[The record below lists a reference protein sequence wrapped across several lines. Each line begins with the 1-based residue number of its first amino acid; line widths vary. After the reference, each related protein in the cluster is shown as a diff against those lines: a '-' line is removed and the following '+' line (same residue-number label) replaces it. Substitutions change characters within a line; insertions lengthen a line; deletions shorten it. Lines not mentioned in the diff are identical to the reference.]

1 MKLKQLKKSVAVVC
15 MTLIGGAVPASAQS
29 AGTDMERILEERLV
43 RVGAVEAYPSYR
55 QDLST
60 GEWNGI
66 YPEIVTA
73 LFGSINVEVE
83 FVPTEWGTA
92 AAGLQSGRFDLIGG
106 FSARPERALIVAF
119 TDPVFKVPVGLAAT
133 SAENADR
140 AQSWDA
146 LNTPD
151 VTIAVADGSA
161 TMRMIEKVIPDAN
174 YVPVKAEDAA
184 IMQLESDRVDYF
196 ASTESSLTLYGRSR
210 DDAVTVIYPEP
221 RIGQNSTFALRKGE
235 FELQEWLS
243 VSLGA
248 LVADGT
254 IPAIRSKY
262 LNSED

>member
-1 MKLKQLKKSVAVVC
+1 MKLKHLKKCLAAAFITV
-15 MTLIGGAVPASAQS
+15 IGGALPATAQS
-29 AGTDMERILEERLV
+29 SGSDMDRILKEKVV

-55 QDLST
+55 QDLAT
-60 GEWNGI
+60 GEWEGI

-73 LFGSINVEVE
+73 LFGSINIEVE

-106 FSARPERALIVAF
+106 FSARPQRALVVAF

-133 SAENADR
+133 SEENVER
-140 AQSWDA
+140 AKSWEA
-146 LNTPD
+146 LNTPE
-151 VTIAVADGSA
+151 VRIAVADGSA
-161 TMRMIEKVIPDAN
+161 TMRMIEKVIPNAT

-210 DDAVTVIYPEP
+210 NDTVTVIYPEP

-235 FELQEWLS
+235 HELQEWLS

-254 IPAIRSKY
+254 IPAIRAKY
-262 LNSED
+262 LNAQD